1 MDIQPVVTAWPTMS
15 GAGEVVLFWIVA
27 TLMVG
32 GALGVLLFRKAAY
45 AALSMVVVMIGMAIL
60 FFALQAPFN
69 AAVQVIVYTGAIL
82 MLFLFVIMMIGL
94 GASDGYQSQR
104 RGYIWAAVLMGLALA
119 VMFVSAILVSKVPG
133 PGTMN
138 DDPYSNVPITAL
150 AVNLFQ
156 EHWLTIQLT
165 AALLITAA
173 VGAVLLTHG
182 DRLGPKLSQRS
193 VARARMM
200 LYKQTGRHPGQLTAP
215 GVWASGNAVDSPA
228 IAGDTL
234 TPVEDSVPRV
244 LRLRGLDKPMF
255 EVDPAVAEALR
266 VARTDGREAGP
277 WGTKTKVAQ
286 SQSWGMGGAPAP
298 TGLRQ
303 VQEHDVEDEL

>member
-1 MDIQPVVTAWPTMS
+1 MDTQPVAAAWPTMS

-94 GASDGYQSQR
+94 GASDGYLDQR

-119 VMFVSAILVSKVPG
+119 VLFVSAILVSKVPG

-138 DDPYSNVPITAL
+138 EDPYSNVPVTAL

-156 EHWLTIQLT
+156 EHWLTIQIT

-173 VGAVLLTHG
+173 LGAVLLTHS
-182 DRLGPKLSQRS
+182 DNLGPKLTQRS

-200 LYKQTGRHPGQLTAP
+200 LYKATGRHVGQLTPP
-215 GVWASGNAVDSPA
+215 GVWASGNSVDNPA

-234 TPVEDSVPRV
+234 QPVEDSVPRV
-244 LRLRGLDKPMF
+244 LRMRGLDKPMF

-266 VARTDGREAGP
+266 LARSDQREVGA
-277 WGTKTKVAQ
+277 WGSDAKVPQ
-286 SQSWGMGGAPAP
+286 SKAWGMGGAAAP
-298 TGLRQ
+298 TGLGQ
-303 VQEHDVEDEL
+303 VRERDLEDEQ